1 MFISYNVIQ
10 VSEKILL
17 LLTITSGASFRPKCT
32 TANLNVV
39 SILAQVPAPVKD
51 IKVEPS
57 DTSVLVTWN
66 IVTAPK
72 DSSYITN
79 FDIYLNRTFRKKITR
94 NDNGNQYNVTGLKP
108 YSDYT
113 IGIVALDGSSQRSNI
128 TYSESFKTTE
138 AGKNKMCYKIIV

>member
-1 MFISYNVIQ
+1 M
-10 VSEKILL
+10 SENIIL
-17 LLTITSGASFRPKCT
+17 LLTITSGASFCPKCT

-79 FDIYLNRTFRKKITR
+79 FDIYVYLNRNFRKKITQ

-113 IGIVALDGSSQRSNI
+113 IGIVAIDGSSQRSDI

>member
-1 MFISYNVIQ
+1 M
-10 VSEKILL
+10 SEKILL
-17 LLTITSGASFRPKCT
+17 LLTITAGASFRPKYT

-79 FDIYLNRTFRKKITR
+79 FDIYLNRNFRKKITR
-94 NDNGNQYNVTGLKP
+94 NDNGNHQYNVTGLKP

-113 IGIVALDGSSQRSNI
+113 IGIVALDGSSQSI
-128 TYSESFKTTE
+128 VTYSEPFKTTE